1 MSIAEDLQ
9 QKIDRAIIRLKNF
22 EPEEGYYL
30 AFSGGKDSQCIYHL
44 AKRGGVKFDAHYS
57 VTSVDPPEVVQ
68 FIKRQYPDVIFN
80 YPRDK
85 DGNRITMWNL
95 IQRNSTPPTRL
106 VRYCC
111 RALKENGGVGRVV
124 VTGVRWAESVRR
136 AANQDLLQIRGK
148 PRSSQ
153 KLADAMGLEYQIT
166 KFNSIVL
173 NDDNDVSRRFVEQC
187 YRTCKVMVNPIIDWT
202 DDDVWTYL
210 NDVEDV
216 RHCELYDRGWKRIG
230 CIACPQAAVEK
241 RKKQLDEYP
250 TYKRAYLRAFESM
263 LAKHKENGKEC
274 TWETPEEVMDWWL
287 SK

>member
-44 AKRGGVKFDAHYS
+44 AKRGNVKFDAHYS
-57 VTSVDPPEVVQ
+57 VTSVDPPEVVR

-85 DGNRITMWNL
+85 DGNRVTMWNL

-173 NDDNDVSRRFVEQC
+173 NDDNDISRRFVEQC

-216 RHCELYDRGWKRIG
+216 RHCELYDRG
-230 CIACPQAAVEK
+230 
-241 RKKQLDEYP
+241 
-250 TYKRAYLRAFESM
+250 
-263 LAKHKENGKEC
+263 
-274 TWETPEEVMDWWL
+274 
-287 SK
+287 